1 MERRMRQFG
10 IGATIIGS
18 VGVIIFG
25 LLLMQVMDDPKART
39 AGLKWGFILM
49 ALLGGMGVY
58 ALSFSLSKPKRS
70 QGEDAPAQRS

>member
-1 MERRMRQFG
+1 MDRRMRLFG
-10 IGATIIGS
+10 IWGTAIGS

-49 ALLGGMGVY
+49 ALLGGMGVFV
-58 ALSFSLSKPKRS
+58 LSMVMTKRKL
-70 QGEDAPAQRS
+70 ERRD